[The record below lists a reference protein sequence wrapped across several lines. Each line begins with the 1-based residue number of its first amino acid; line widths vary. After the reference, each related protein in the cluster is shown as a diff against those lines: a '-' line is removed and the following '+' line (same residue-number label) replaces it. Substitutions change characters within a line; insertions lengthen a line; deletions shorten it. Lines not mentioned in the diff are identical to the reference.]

1 MAQISYGTITITD
14 TTDIGQ
20 IINYYLTTKYSTG
33 VTTED
38 NTDTDGWGTWQTY
51 ITPTDEN
58 LPYLWNYE
66 KIMGTGTDI
75 PLIVT
80 EPHVIGMFVT
90 DGTPGAPGSPG
101 RGIVEIQ
108 DYYLVTDDIN
118 INAIEEYVL
127 TTDTTVQSSITYY
140 TKSGDQYIPV
150 TSPASDANPYS
161 QGWYIQKNNW
171 TTEIGV
177 INNVDKYLWNYETV
191 TYSDGYKEYIGPR
204 LLGAYGDTGLQG
216 IPGEPGTSSYVWI
229 RYSANSDGSNY
240 RETPDE
246 NTQYVG
252 ICVTQES
259 SVPAYTDGRWQWSSY
274 IGADGAALAS
284 AIPLYYL
291 QLSGAA
297 APTNP
302 VNGQEPPSGW
312 VEIIP
317 DYVEGGTYWTC
328 IKNVLINADISPIYG
343 TKHKEASLNHTK
355 ESISNLNKK
364 MQFFLQ
370 IPNEGF
376 IVAGGDSR
384 YNNGIPTAGTPTT
397 YGYNTI
403 MTSNYLGLRYQD
415 KLLTQLSDS
424 SLSFYNPTNNK
435 AQIILD
441 NNGLTL
447 KDINGNTI
455 ALYGSDTILGNPSGA
470 HLELGDSDII
480 FYTEENKQ
488 AAKMTASALEIQR
501 TLAFNEM
508 QLGARQTNAN
518 TEFVA
523 KWKWQYDENDDSIFL
538 AWI

>member
-1 MAQISYGTITITD
+1 
-14 TTDIGQ
+14 
-20 IINYYLTTKYSTG
+20 
-33 VTTED
+33 
-38 NTDTDGWGTWQTY
+38 
-51 ITPTDEN
+51 
-58 LPYLWNYE
+58 
-66 KIMGTGTDI
+66 
-75 PLIVT
+75 
-80 EPHVIGMFVT
+80 
-90 DGTPGAPGSPG
+90 
-101 RGIVEIQ
+101 
-108 DYYLVTDDIN
+108 
-118 INAIEEYVL
+118 
-127 TTDTTVQSSITYY
+127 
-140 TKSGDQYIPV
+140 
-150 TSPASDANPYS
+150 
-161 QGWYIQKNNW
+161 
-171 TTEIGV
+171 
-177 INNVDKYLWNYETV
+177 
-191 TYSDGYKEYIGPR
+191 
-204 LLGAYGDTGLQG
+204 
-216 IPGEPGTSSYVWI
+216 
-229 RYSANSDGSNY
+229 
-240 RETPDE
+240 
-246 NTQYVG
+246 
-252 ICVTQES
+252 
-259 SVPAYTDGRWQWSSY
+259 
-274 IGADGAALAS
+274 
-284 AIPLYYL
+284 
-291 QLSGAA
+291 
-297 APTNP
+297 
-302 VNGQEPPSGW
+302 
-312 VEIIP
+312 
-317 DYVEGGTYWTC
+317 
-328 IKNVLINADISPIYG
+328 
-343 TKHKEASLNHTK
+343 
-355 ESISNLNKK
+355 

-447 KDINGNTI
+447 KDTNGNTI

-508 QLGARQTNAN
+508 QLGARQTDAN